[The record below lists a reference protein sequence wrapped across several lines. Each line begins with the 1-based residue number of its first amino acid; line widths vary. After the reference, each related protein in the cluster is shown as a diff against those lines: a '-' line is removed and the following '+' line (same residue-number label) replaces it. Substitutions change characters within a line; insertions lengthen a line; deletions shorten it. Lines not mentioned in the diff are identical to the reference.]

1 MFAVRYFCGSFLHA
15 KMAAWLN
22 GDTKGFFFFSG
33 GSIGCVRG
41 LRQRVGFAEKRVW
54 SWNMWANVLERVT
67 RITKND
73 GDIEPTKLTG
83 SV

>member
-1 MFAVRYFCGSFLHA
+1 MVASYMQRWQPGWMGILKV
-15 KMAAWLN
+15 
-22 GDTKGFFFFSG
+22 FFFSG

-83 SV
+83 SF